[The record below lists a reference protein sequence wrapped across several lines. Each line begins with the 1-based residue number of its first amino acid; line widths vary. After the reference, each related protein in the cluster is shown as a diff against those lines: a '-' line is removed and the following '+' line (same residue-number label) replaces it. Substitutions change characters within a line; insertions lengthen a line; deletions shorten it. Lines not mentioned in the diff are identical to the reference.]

1 LEIGWIDTPE
11 EWRDLFIMMYAV
23 AGTIVFLVTL
33 LVVSVLGY
41 LGFSIMS
48 RIRHILADNVQ
59 PTAENVKATAQNI
72 RGTVEYVSDT
82 AVKPVIK
89 AYGVSAAARSFVT
102 VITRLGK
109 KG

>member
-1 LEIGWIDTPE
+1 MEIGYIDTPE

-33 LVVSVLGY
+33 LFVSVLGY

-48 RIRHILADNVQ
+48 RVRHILADNVA
-59 PTAENVKATAQNI
+59 PTAENVKATAQNV

-89 AYGVSAAARSFVT
+89 FYGMTAAARTFVG
-102 VITRLGK
+102 VLSRFGRK
-109 KG
+109 

>member
-1 LEIGWIDTPE
+1 LELGYIDTPE

-33 LVVSVLGY
+33 LFVSVLGY
-41 LGFSIMS
+41 LGFSILS
-48 RIRHILADNVQ
+48 RVRRILAENVQ
-59 PTAENVKATAQNI
+59 PAAVNVQATAQNL

-89 AYGVSAAARSFVT
+89 AYGATLAARSFVA
-102 VITRLGK
+102 VITRISRRN
-109 KG
+109 